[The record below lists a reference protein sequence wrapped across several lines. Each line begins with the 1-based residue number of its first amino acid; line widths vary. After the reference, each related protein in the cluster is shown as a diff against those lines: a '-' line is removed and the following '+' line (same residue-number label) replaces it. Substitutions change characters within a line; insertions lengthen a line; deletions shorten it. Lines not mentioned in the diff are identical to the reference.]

1 MKNYSYLIDQECS
14 GEKTSNNVRKTI
26 PILVEWAKRKETKHT
41 YGDLIRLLG
50 YQHGR
55 CTRIGLPLGCIKSIF
70 KRLEEEAGLEEIPT
84 LNALVANAKS
94 KLPSAG
100 FSYVYPDYDKMEHN
114 IKRIIVEKV
123 NNDAINYDKWDNI
136 LALLG
141 LKPYFSQTDEN
152 KIRSGAFSFGGE
164 G

>member
-14 GEKTSNNVRKTI
+14 GKITSNNVRKTI

-136 LALLG
+136 LTLLI
-141 LKPYFSQTDEN
+141 QN
-152 KIRSGAFSFGGE
+152 
-164 G
+164 